1 MNKIDI
7 CNDEKILIVAPHPDD
22 ECIGVGGILCTYA
35 NQCEVIVLT
44 DGALG
49 QKNQKMGWCRE
60 QRKKEFIQ
68 EMRILGIDRYYMFQE
83 PDGALMN
90 DIHCLDGFDMKEYS
104 KIFVTGCQ
112 DNHADHTAAYWCVRN
127 AVNSQKLKDVEIYLY
142 EVHNALSEPTHYL
155 DISQCME
162 MKELLIRTHQTQ
174 IQMFAYDK
182 LARATAMY
190 RALQNKMEDS
200 MIEVFSL
207 VPRDDF
213 QDVYSITL
221 EKKYQK
227 FKMFYKILTK
237 WLFEYERDI
246 IGTFLLHKN
255 INSCVI
261 YGYAE
266 LGKLFRKECEKHNT
280 DIVYVID
287 QKVKKDPENEVPF
300 FSLGQ
305 ETKVDVP
312 VIVTAIYDY
321 ENIKYNLKYR
331 GYINIYSLADII
343 TGEV

>member
-7 CNDEKILIVAPHPDD
+7 CSDEKILIVAPHPDD

-49 QKNQKMGWCRE
+49 QKNQRMGWCRE
-60 QRKKEFIQ
+60 QRKKEFVQ
-68 EMRILGIDRYYMFQE
+68 EMQTLGIDKYYMLQR

-90 DIHCLDGFDMKEYS
+90 DIHCLDDFNLKKYS

-112 DNHADHTAAYWCVRN
+112 DNHADHTAAYWCVKN
-127 AVNSQKLKDVEIYLY
+127 AVDSQKLDDVEIYLY

-155 DISQCME
+155 DISLCME
-162 MKELLIRTHQTQ
+162 QKEQLIRMHKTQ
-174 IQMFAYDK
+174 IQIFAYDK
-182 LARATAMY
+182 LARATATY

-207 VPRDDF
+207 VQGDNI
-213 QDVYSITL
+213 QNASSIAL

-237 WLFEYERDI
+237 WLSEYDSDI
-246 IGTFLLHKN
+246 IGSFLAHKN
-255 INSCVI
+255 IKNCVI

-266 LGKLFRKECEKHNT
+266 LGKLFRYECEKHNT
-280 DIVYVID
+280 KIVYVID
-287 QKVKKDPENEVPF
+287 HKVKNDPENKVPF
-300 FSLGQ
+300 ISLGQ
-305 ETKVDVP
+305 ETNVEVP

-321 ENIKYNLKYR
+321 ENIKHNLECCGYR
-331 GYINIYSLADII
+331 DIYSMADII
-343 TGEV
+343 TGEL